1 MFEIRPR
8 SVRAYGE
15 AVNEYVTRRSH
26 QRQVDSAHVAE
37 LQRREQQ
44 NREVIENSNME
55 NQDYYGEPPS
65 ASNIAADEDITSN
78 HARNHDEST
87 SDPEPFRM
95 SVFERAIYYA
105 ITCIYQPE
113 GAYPAFVSRAWLLN
127 HNTGHSRSLR
137 VFADQSRRQPKVHRV
152 RQTMTTIDA
161 ASRFWLVC
169 GGNDDGVRLWILF
182 IVTKKSFPTIFFLR

>member
-105 ITCIYQPE
+105 IEMYRPYILSSVAAPPRVYAKQRSALRQLASPQKNDE
-113 GAYPAFVSRAWLLN
+113 RVENEFNEENSAGIEEEVPRGNVYERNFGEDMLGF
-127 HNTGHSRSLR
+127 GHDELKPWMDVNLENS
-137 VFADQSRRQPKVHRV
+137 K
-152 RQTMTTIDA
+152 
-161 ASRFWLVC
+161 
-169 GGNDDGVRLWILF
+169 
-182 IVTKKSFPTIFFLR
+182 